1 MATGII
7 ADDGML
13 YAMLT
18 QFPGGQTGA
27 LIARPS
33 FIHPNMQFYAGLVR
47 RVYGRQRRAD
57 IDGRQPT
64 RIAMGEDMVDLGI
77 FWRRLLHEGQSVLA
91 YGLILQNVFITN
103 LFCLGPGNLRTF
115 SVWLRQH

>member
-7 ADDGML
+7 ADDGMR
-13 YAMLT
+13 YAMLA
-18 QFPGGQTGA
+18 QFPGSQTGT
-27 LIARPS
+27 LIARPG
-33 FIHPNMQFYAGLVR
+33 FIHPNMQLYAGLVR

-77 FWRRLLHEGQSVLA
+77 FWRRLRR
-91 YGLILQNVFITN
+91 
-103 LFCLGPGNLRTF
+103 RTLC
-115 SVWLRQH
+115 WCA